1 MFMHIYMYI
10 HTIDW
15 ENLAILT
22 REKNYTAMT
31 KLHGSPTPLRGDQR
45 LQLAIPGSPIS
56 HSRLNTR
63 SAPGTRPYSNRQ
75 LLIIKFCGSNK
86 I

>member
-1 MFMHIYMYI
+1 
-10 HTIDW
+10 
-15 ENLAILT
+15 
-22 REKNYTAMT
+22 MT

-63 SAPGTRPYSNRQ
+63 SAPGTHPYCNRQ
-75 LLIIKFCGSNK
+75 LNFADQTKFNTTKSFHANDFQRENFSMVRTGFCMLLQ
-86 I
+86 